1 MRVPPPNAV
10 PTFKLYGAGL
20 DWPIADLLH
29 CETISSRSRVFHW
42 EIRPHRHA
50 DLYQLLYLHRGE
62 AQIEVEGQRQTVR
75 QPTLQF
81 LPPLAVHGF
90 RFSENVEGYVVT
102 LAAPWIDQ
110 LRAQAGMGQ
119 DLFKAPVR
127 LLAGNER
134 SYLYSLFSA
143 LQREYEGPQPGR
155 EQMLHALA
163 NVALIWLGRR
173 IQQHRAAGQAPERGS
188 NVLARYQQQVEA
200 TFREQPSVERL
211 AHRVGVSVPQ
221 LNSLCRR
228 LAGQSPLQII
238 HQRMLLEA
246 KRNLT
251 YTSMTINQIADSLGF
266 ADPAY
271 FARFFRRLS
280 GQSPRSFRDGLGLGR
295 EAAGGDNEAAGSP

>member
-1 MRVPPPNAV
+1 MRVHPIDAV

-29 CETISSRSRVFHW
+29 CETISARSRVFHW

-62 AQIEVEGQRQTVR
+62 AQIEVEGQRQWVR
-75 QPTLQF
+75 QATLQF

-110 LRAQAGMGQ
+110 LRTQAGMGQ

-127 LLAGNER
+127 LLAGDER
-134 SYLYSLFSA
+134 KYLYSLFSA

-173 IQQHRAAGQAPERGS
+173 I
-188 NVLARYQQQVEA
+188 
-200 TFREQPSVERL
+200 
-211 AHRVGVSVPQ
+211 
-221 LNSLCRR
+221 
-228 LAGQSPLQII
+228 
-238 HQRMLLEA
+238 
-246 KRNLT
+246 
-251 YTSMTINQIADSLGF
+251 
-266 ADPAY
+266 
-271 FARFFRRLS
+271 
-280 GQSPRSFRDGLGLGR
+280 
-295 EAAGGDNEAAGSP
+295 

>member
-1 MRVPPPNAV
+1 M
-10 PTFKLYGAGL
+10 

-29 CETISSRSRVFHW
+29 CETISARSRVFHW

-62 AQIEVEGQRQTVR
+62 AVIEVEGERQVVR
-75 QPTLQF
+75 QATLQF

-110 LRAQAGMGQ
+110 LRTQAGMGQ
-119 DLFKAPVR
+119 DLFNAPAC
-127 LLAGNER
+127 LPAAAER

-155 EQMLHALA
+155 EAMLHALA
-163 NVALIWLGRR
+163 NVALVWLGRR
-173 IQQHRAAGQAPERGS
+173 IQLQRAAGQTQERGRD
-188 NVLARYQQQVEA
+188 VLARFQQQVEA
-200 TFREQPSVERL
+200 SFRQQPTVEAL

-221 LNSLCRR
+221 LNSVCRR

-238 HQRMLLEA
+238 HQRLLLEA

-251 YTSMTINQIADSLGF
+251 YTTMTINQVADSLGF

-280 GQSPRSFRDGLGLGR
+280 GQSPRSFRDNLGR
-295 EAAGGDNEAAGSP
+295 GG